1 MPIYR
6 VHVPEDLDPLAA
18 ADKTRFVREG
28 FACWALAFGP
38 LWLLAKR
45 QWMALG
51 VWILGAA
58 LVGIAISARL
68 LPEHAAGWL
77 YWLSALYLGL
87 EGRNIVSAALERTG
101 APLVDVAVGVDRSSA
116 ERAFFSRWPALAE
129 APRTTAAPARGAG
142 AVSPGII
149 GLFPEAGG

>member
-1 MPIYR
+1 MAIYR

-18 ADKTRFVREG
+18 ADRTRFVREG
-28 FACWALAFGP
+28 FAFWALALGP

-45 QWMALG
+45 QWMALA

-58 LVGIAISARL
+58 LVGIAISAGL

-77 YWLSALYLGL
+77 YWLVALYLGF
-87 EGRNIVSAALERTG
+87 EGRNIVSAALERSG
-101 APLVDVAVGVDRSSA
+101 APLVDVAVGADRPTA
-116 ERAFFSRWPALAE
+116 ERAFFSRWPDLAE
-129 APRTTAAPARGAG
+129 APRTTAAPTRGAG
-142 AVSPGII
+142 AASPGII